1 MKTQVGIIGGGPSGL
16 LLSQLLYVNGI
27 DSVVLEK
34 HSKQH
39 VLSRIRAGLLEQGT
53 TQMLDEAGVAAGLSK
68 NGLEHEGVDLVFEGR
83 SCRVDF
89 FGLTG
94 KKMTIYGQTEVTRD
108 LYEAREKSAGCVLH
122 EVSDIS
128 LSALDTE
135 KPEIGFYHHDQAKS
149 LQCDF
154 VVGCDGY
161 HGVSRMAM
169 PEAIKREY
177 QSSFPLGWLGVL
189 SETPPVSPELVYAYH
204 QRGFALCSMRSTT
217 RSRYYIQVPL
227 DEQIDD
233 WSDDRF
239 WEELKKRLPPGLARE
254 LITGPSIEKSI
265 APLRSFVCEP
275 MRWKSL
281 FLAGDAA
288 HIVPTTGAKGL
299 NLAVSDVRY
308 LSRALSKYYQ
318 SRDSRGLDNYSRQ
331 ALARVWKSSRFSW
344 SLTQL
349 LHQPYDRDSAFSS
362 RIRRAEFEYLLTS
375 EVARLSFAEN
385 YVGLP
390 Y

>member
-1 MKTQVGIIGGGPSGL
+1 M

-53 TQMLDEAGVAAGLSK
+53 TQMLEQAGVAAGLNK
-68 NGLEHEGVDLVFEGR
+68 NGIEHEGVELVFEGR
-83 SCRVDF
+83 RCRVNF
-89 FGLTG
+89 FELTG

-122 EVSDIS
+122 QVSDVS
-128 LSALDTE
+128 LSAIDTE
-135 KPEIGFYHHDQAKS
+135 KPEIRFHHNDQAKS
-149 LQCDF
+149 LRCDF

-169 PEAIKREY
+169 PDGVRREY
-177 QSSFPLGWLGVL
+177 QSSFPFGWLGVL
-189 SETPPVSPELVYAYH
+189 SETPPVSQELVYAY
-204 QRGFALCSMRSTT
+204 QPRGFALCSMRSAT

-227 DEQIDD
+227 DEQVSH

-239 WEELKKRLPPGLARE
+239 WRELKKRLPAELAKE

-299 NLAVSDVRY
+299 NLAVSDVCY

-318 SRDSRGLDNYSRQ
+318 SQDTQGLDNYSQQ

-344 SLTQL
+344 SLTRL
-349 LHQPYDRDSAFSS
+349 LHESYEHGSAFSS
-362 RIRRAEFEYLLTS
+362 RIRQAEFEYLLTS
-375 EVARLSFAEN
+375 AAARMSFAEN

>member
-1 MKTQVGIIGGGPSGL
+1 MKTQVGIIGAGPSGL

-34 HSKQH
+34 HSKRH

-53 TQMLDEAGVAAGLSK
+53 TRMLEQAGVAAGLSK
-68 NGLEHEGVDLVFEGR
+68 NGLEHGGVELVFEGR
-83 SCRVDF
+83 RCRINF
-89 FGLTG
+89 FELTG

-108 LYEAREKSAGCVLH
+108 LYQAREKSAGCVLH
-122 EVSDIS
+122 EVSDVS
-128 LSALDTE
+128 LSAIETE
-135 KPEIGFYHHDQAKS
+135 KPIIRFHHNDQAKS
-149 LQCDF
+149 LHCDF

-169 PEAIKREY
+169 PVGVRREY
-177 QSSFPLGWLGVL
+177 QSSFPFGWLGVL
-189 SETPPVSPELVYAYH
+189 SETPPVSKELVYAYQ
-204 QRGFALCSMRSTT
+204 QRGFALCSMRSET

-227 DEQIDD
+227 DEQVSH

-239 WEELKKRLPPGLARE
+239 WQELKKRLPPALAKD
-254 LITGPSIEKSI
+254 LVTGPSIEKSI

-299 NLAVSDVRY
+299 NLAVSDVYY
-308 LSRALSKYYQ
+308 LSRALSDYYERQ
-318 SRDSRGLDNYSRQ
+318 DTQGLDNYSQQ

-344 SLTQL
+344 SLTRM
-349 LHQPYDRDSAFSS
+349 LHDSYEQGSAFTS
-362 RIRRAEFEYLLTS
+362 RIRQAEFEYLLTS
-375 EVARLSFAEN
+375 EAARLSFAEN